1 MSGSPPLQPVAAA
14 ERIEAMDVLRGVAL
28 LGILLMN
35 IEAFV
40 GAPTSALTG
49 LDPALGGADRFVD
62 AAIVLLVQGKFYPLF
77 SLLFGMGFA
86 VMMARANAAGR
97 PFFALYL
104 RRTLALLAIGLAHLL
119 LVWSGDILTV
129 YAVIALPLLLVFRS
143 VPWRQLPYWAAGL
156 YLLNLLAVFGLNA
169 LGSVAQ
175 LEPTLA
181 AEMDRALQVQ
191 AVEMQRLFEAERAA
205 YGSGGYVDAVLQR
218 ARDAQAMLPMMLFVS
233 GQVLAMFV
241 LGAWFV
247 GSGAIAHAAGFPRFY
262 RFLRWI
268 ALPLG
273 LALALVSFRMVPT
286 LEYDRLDASVGAASA
301 LALLAALPM
310 CLGYVAWILRGLDSA
325 LAPALRWVAPAGRMA
340 LTNYLGQSVVCTLI
354 FYGYGLGYFE
364 RLPRAWQVPFAI
376 GLFALQVLC
385 SRWWLARFRHGP
397 MEWLWRAVT
406 YLQWPPLRRTA

>member
-1 MSGSPPLQPVAAA
+1 MTQLQPVAAA
-14 ERIEAMDVLRGVAL
+14 DRIEAMDVLRGVAL

-49 LDPALGGADRFVD
+49 LDPALEGADRFAD
-62 AAIVLLVQGKFYPLF
+62 AAIALLVQGKFYPLF

-104 RRTLALLAIGLAHLL
+104 RRTVALLAIGLAHLL
-119 LVWSGDILTV
+119 LIWSGDILTV
-129 YAVIALPLLLVFRS
+129 YAVVALPLLLVFRS

-156 YLLNLLAVFGLNA
+156 YLLNVVIVFGLNA

-175 LEPTLA
+175 MEPTLA
-181 AEMDRALQVQ
+181 AEMDRALQLQ
-191 AVEMQRLFEAERAA
+191 AAEMQRLFEAERAA
-205 YGSGGYVDAVLQR
+205 YGTGSYVDAVLQR

-247 GSGAIAHAAGFPRFY
+247 GSGAIARPADFPRFY

-268 ALPLG
+268 ALPSG
-273 LALALVSFRMVPT
+273 LALALLSFRMVPT
-286 LEYDRLDASVGAASA
+286 LEYDRLDATVGAASA
-301 LALLAALPM
+301 LLLLAALPV
-310 CLGYVAWILRGLDSA
+310 CLGYLAWILRGLDSP

-340 LTNYLGQSVVCTLI
+340 LTNYLSQSVVCTLI

-364 RLPRAWQVPFAI
+364 RLPRAGQVPFAI
-376 GLFALQVLC
+376 ALFALQVLC
-385 SRWWLARFRHGP
+385 SHWWLARFRYGP